1 MFKVRSISWI
11 KAARKEFALFP
22 APVQTEALR
31 SLTIV
36 AAGSMPDHFK
46 PLKGFGSGLFEL
58 VLSDR
63 AGAFRVVYAL
73 RIDDDVWVLHAFQKK
88 SKSGIATPKK
98 ETETV
103 KERLKALRSAL
114 K

>member
-1 MFKVRSISWI
+1 MCKVRSISWI

-36 AAGSMPDHFK
+36 AAGSTPDHCK
-46 PLKGFGSGLFEL
+46 PLKGFGSGIFEL

-73 RIDDDVWVLHAFQKK
+73 RIDDAIWVVHAFQKK

-98 ETETV
+98 EIDAV
-103 KERLKALRSAL
+103 KERLKTLRSLL